1 MGMESSRWLHP
12 RNKTTTTEDSME
24 EIREATDLGSRQEIV
39 LIVLDMLVSLAP
51 GLVSDKVI
59 LFDEVE
65 LISIFSQQFYQKFFH
80 LIVQAPKHFEGSK
93 TVEITIDREYLDEWY
108 IEEDFKPVQI
118 DRLEWSG

>member
-24 EIREATDLGSRQEIV
+24 EIREAMDLGSRQEIV
-39 LIVLDMLVSLAP
+39 LIVLGMLVSLAP
-51 GLVSDKVI
+51 GLVSDKGI

-80 LIVQAPKHFEGSK
+80 LIVQAPKRFEGSK
-93 TVEITIDREYLDEWY
+93 SVEITIDLDEWC
-108 IEEDFKPVQI
+108 IKEDLKP
-118 DRLEWSG
+118 